1 MDGNK
6 KGTMMDGADRS
17 LRGAIDTLYIFS
29 FLHCGVVTDA
39 VSLASVCRSCRWL
52 DGTVGFI
59 FFESAKDSLLC
70 CCCAAALSAVQCR
83 AVLY

>member
-1 MDGNK
+1 
-6 KGTMMDGADRS
+6 MDGADRS

-70 CCCAAALSAVQCR
+70 CCCAECNSVPCSV
-83 AVLY
+83 VLTENATGA